1 MGEEAYLEFNFADP
15 LVLEANDEEEPSG
28 LIPEGLKVDVLSNE
42 LSGIVTIEE
51 INYEDGV
58 GFAFLR
64 LKIDGFEA
72 ENLLGSKDE
81 TAETENETD

>member
-1 MGEEAYLEFNFADP
+1 M
-15 LVLEANDEEEPSG
+15 
-28 LIPEGLKVDVLSNE
+28 
-42 LSGIVTIEE
+42 TIEE

-72 ENLLGSKDE
+72 ENLLGSTDE
-81 TAETENETD
+81 TAETETESD